1 MSGASSC
8 FGSLLIV
15 NTLRRMRVL
24 SWCQAVDGS
33 GTSAAAAAK
42 PLSDASCA
50 VDWEDSESSLVEGR
64 TTAAYW
70 ALSDVK

>member
-1 MSGASSC
+1 
-8 FGSLLIV
+8 
-15 NTLRRMRVL
+15 MRVL

-33 GTSAAAAAK
+33 GASAAAAAK